1 MYKCAT
7 WRQSLIP
14 PSPAAPHPPA
24 VARPWPARL
33 RVHQLSESASLFPSA
48 LFSAEF
54 HFCDFSDSSEEER
67 FCLLHLARLFLNQ
80 TYT

>member
-14 PSPAAPHPPA
+14 PSPAALPPA
-24 VARPWPARL
+24 VARPRL
-33 RVHQLSESASLFPSA
+33 RDYQLSESASLFPSA
-48 LFSAEF
+48 LFSAAF